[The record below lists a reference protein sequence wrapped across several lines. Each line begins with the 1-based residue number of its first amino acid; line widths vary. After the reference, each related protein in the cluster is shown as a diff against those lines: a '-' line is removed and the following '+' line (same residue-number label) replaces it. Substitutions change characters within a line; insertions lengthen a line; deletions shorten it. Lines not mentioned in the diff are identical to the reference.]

1 MDVSLPLT
9 QHKQQEKS
17 ATDMGNPWKGKGH
30 ASSVYLLSPDVALSI
45 VHRHES
51 SARVEVEHDL
61 LEVLV
66 VLGAYVDAPRPA
78 VRRDRH
84 AHHQG
89 LVLLL
94 LGEAVRTTGTLGDSE
109 VF

>member
-1 MDVSLPLT
+1 MNIDGQRHS
-9 QHKQQEKS
+9 
-17 ATDMGNPWKGKGH
+17 KGH
-30 ASSVYLLSPDVALSI
+30 QKYLLSPDVVLPV

-51 SARVEVEHDL
+51 PARVEVEHDL

-94 LGEAVRTTGTLGDSE
+94 LRDAIGGSAVGDSE